1 MRIVSMDFQLIDT
14 EPFESSCPN
23 MINVSEIV
31 ELGNDAELIIKA
43 CNETMWTKRN
53 NIEFGVGIMQQQNI
67 MKNITFCY
75 VLKP

>member
-1 MRIVSMDFQLIDT
+1 MID
-14 EPFESSCPN
+14 
-23 MINVSEIV
+23 VSEIV
-31 ELGNDAELIIKA
+31 EVGNDAEMIIKT

-67 MKNITFCY
+67 MQNTTFCY